1 MSTKSFWLLHNL
13 STSLHKSVDDAIKER
28 VGIGLAQYKVLEGIS
43 YKGIAKQNELAA
55 MLRQTEAGISRQ
67 VKLLYKK
74 GLLVYTNESR
84 SGGSDVSLTRIGE
97 EVVRLAYQVVD
108 GYTAVI
114 ESVVRPGQLLGM
126 QESLEKMTEIAYRQE
141 EEES

>member
-13 STSLHKSVDDAIKER
+13 SNSLHKSVDEAIKDR
-28 VGIGLAQYKVLEGIS
+28 VGVGLAQYKVLEAIQ
-43 YKGIAKQNELAA
+43 YKGIAKQNELAS

-74 GLLVYTNESR
+74 GLLVYTSESR
-84 SGGSDVSLTRIGE
+84 SGGSDVTLTRIGE

-114 ESVVRPGQLLGM
+114 ESVISPGQLLST
-126 QESLEKMTEIAYRQE
+126 QETLEKMTEIAFRQE
-141 EEES
+141 DEEH

>member
-13 STSLHKSVDDAIKER
+13 TNSLHKSVDEAIKER
-28 VGIGLAQYKVLEGIS
+28 VGIGLAQYKILEAVS
-43 YKGIAKQNELAA
+43 YKGVAKQNELAA
-55 MLRQTEAGISRQ
+55 MLRQTEAGVSRQ

-74 GLLVYTNESR
+74 GLLVYANESR
-84 SGGSDVSLTRIGE
+84 KGGSDVTLTRIGE

-114 ESVVRPGQLLGM
+114 ESVVSPGQLLGT
-126 QESLEKMTEIAYRQE
+126 QKTLEKMTEVAYKQE
-141 EEES
+141 DVET

>member
-13 STSLHKSVDDAIKER
+13 SQSLHKSVDEAIKDR
-28 VGIGLAQYKVLEGIS
+28 VGIGLAQYKVLEAVQ
-43 YKGIAKQNELAA
+43 YKGIAKQNELAS

-74 GLLVYTNESR
+74 GLLVYTNVSR

-114 ESVVRPGQLLGM
+114 ESVVSPGQLLGM
-126 QESLEKMTEIAYRQE
+126 QETLEKMAEIAYRQE
-141 EEES
+141 DEEN

>member
-28 VGIGLAQYKVLEGIS
+28 VGVGLAQYKVLEAIQ
-43 YKGIAKQNELAA
+43 YKGIAKQNELAS

-74 GLLVYTNESR
+74 GLLVYTNKSR
-84 SGGSDVSLTRIGE
+84 SGGSDVTLTRIGE

-114 ESVVRPGQLLGM
+114 ESVVSPGQLLGM
-126 QESLEKMTEIAYRQE
+126 QETLEKMTEIAYTQE
-141 EEES
+141 DEEN

>member
-13 STSLHKSVDDAIKER
+13 STSLHKSVDDAIKDR
-28 VGIGLAQYKVLEGIS
+28 VGVGLAQYKVLEAIQ
-43 YKGIAKQNELAA
+43 YKGIAKQNELAS

-74 GLLVYTNESR
+74 GLLVYANESK
-84 SGGSDVSLTRIGE
+84 SGGSDVTLTRIGE
-97 EVVRLAYQVVD
+97 EIVRLAYQVVD

-114 ESVVRPGQLLGM
+114 ESVVSPGQLLGM
-126 QESLEKMTEIAYRQE
+126 QETLEKMTEVAYRHE
-141 EEES
+141 DEDV

>member
-13 STSLHKSVDDAIKER
+13 SNSLHKSVDEAIKER
-28 VGIGLAQYKVLEGIS
+28 VGIGLAQYKILEAVQ
-43 YKGIAKQNELAA
+43 YKGIAKQNELAS
-55 MLRQTEAGISRQ
+55 MLRQTEAGVSRQ

-74 GLLVYTNESR
+74 GLLVYTNESKK
-84 SGGSDVSLTRIGE
+84 GGSDVSLTRIGE

-114 ESVVRPGQLLGM
+114 ESVVSPGQLLGT
-126 QESLEKMTEIAYRQE
+126 QETLEKMTEIAYKQE
-141 EEES
+141 DEES